1 MEQKIENGFDIV
13 GEILAEYGGD
23 SVLISEEADLD
34 RPVYIDPGIYKGRLI
49 EWGKTY
55 NPMFKKYSLE
65 MTFVLGN
72 QRLRGWYNI
81 EPNESE
87 TLIKAGWK
95 SDLLR
100 MYQEVFDTRL
110 DRRDRI
116 APNKFM
122 DKPLALEVVSIE
134 KDSNKN
140 PLAKVNHYSRVKKI
154 VGILEEDQG

>member
-1 MEQKIENGFDIV
+1 MEQKIETGFDV
-13 GEILAEYGGD
+13 TDEILGEYSD
-23 SVLISEEADLD
+23 EMFSEALEEDLD

-49 EWGKTY
+49 AWGKTY
-55 NPMFKKYSLE
+55 NLMFKKYSLE

-154 VGILEEDQG
+154 VGILEKDQG

>member
-1 MEQKIENGFDIV
+1 MEQKIENGFDV
-13 GEILAEYGGD
+13 TDDILSEYSD
-23 SVLISEEADLD
+23 EMFSEALEEDLD

-81 EPNESE
+81 EPNESA

-154 VGILEEDQG
+154 VSILEEDQG